1 MKITHIT
8 RTEMSK
14 IDLSDN
20 VRYSA
25 RCDEH
30 LLKLDYMTDGIHR
43 RHITLDEW
51 TTKAT
56 ELFKE
61 KIRQNENK

>member
-8 RTEMSK
+8 RTE
-14 IDLSDN
+14 IDDT

-25 RCDEH
+25 RCDER